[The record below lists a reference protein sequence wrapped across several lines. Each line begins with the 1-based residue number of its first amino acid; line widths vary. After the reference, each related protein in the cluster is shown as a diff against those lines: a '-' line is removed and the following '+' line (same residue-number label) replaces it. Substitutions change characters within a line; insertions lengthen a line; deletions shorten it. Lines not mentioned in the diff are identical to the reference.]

1 MQRTALATAITAALV
16 VGAVTVPHAHAAE
29 VGAPNEKGVCSITFT
44 AEELA
49 AADATAA
56 ALTVGAYYEDYAAAI
71 EAVYPEVAKIK
82 VERSVWDMEDYD
94 DVEAAL
100 KPQIERLGSEI
111 PIDLVLVYG
120 ANALLTEAER
130 AEPLLQRDDLLVGEI
145 ERAQATEPVGP
156 TLPVAGDAAAAAD
169 TAAAAEPADFTA
181 EEREAQR
188 KLARQERVNEKF
200 WASEAGRLYVAI
212 FDTYD
217 AASDAAFAACETGE
231 KATVLFPGEQVKPL
245 PEGETPSSRT
255 TPPTREG
262 ITWWKAYDT
271 VPTTDAE
278 ATTSES
284 TGQKTGQNGGK
295 NTGTNTARSSADT
308 QSGSSKTDDG
318 SLTPGAIVGIVLA
331 VGFGLFLLTGVVENL
346 RMYNGR

>member
-16 VGAVTVPHAHAAE
+16 VGTATVPYAHAAE
-29 VGAPNEKGVCSITFT
+29 VGAPDEQGVCSITFT

-56 ALTVGAYYEDYAAAI
+56 ALTVGAYYGDYAAAI

-120 ANALLTEAER
+120 ANALLTEEER

-145 ERAQATEPVGP
+145 ERSQTCEPVGP

-188 KLARQERVNEKF
+188 KLARQEQVNEKF

-255 TPPTREG
+255 APPTGEG
-262 ITWWKAYDT
+262 ITWWNVKDS
-271 VPTTDAE
+271 VIPFDE
-278 ATTSES
+278 AT
-284 TGQKTGQNGGK
+284 
-295 NTGTNTARSSADT
+295 NTGTNTDRSSADT
-308 QSGSSKTDDG
+308 QPGSSKSSKTDDG

-331 VGFGLFLLTGVVENL
+331 VGLGLFLLTGVVENI
-346 RMYNGR
+346 RMYNGG

>member
-120 ANALLTEAER
+120 ANALLTEEER

-245 PEGETPSSRT
+245 PEGETPSSHA
-255 TPPTREG
+255 TPPTGEG
-262 ITWWKAYDT
+262 ITWWKAKDS
-271 VPTTDAE
+271 VIPFDE
-278 ATTSES
+278 AP
-284 TGQKTGQNGGK
+284 